1 MNRESYQTAFSWL
14 EPSPS
19 AVAQAMEAANTKK
32 KARPSARLGTVL
44 AAAALAVALLSGGV
58 FAAAEL
64 HWFSLGSGDRIVDP
78 VNTDP
83 ERIGSEWELP
93 SAQSV
98 LDFEAPKGDTRIGF
112 RLPDSYQTD
121 KASLECRMLPGG
133 LYQRYYRAADLLD
146 PDCPLL
152 CIEILD
158 NERTDYRTYYTR
170 CQTEFVKQEKLN
182 GMDTVWLKISH
193 PEYNRTEY
201 CLFRVNED
209 LGCIAAISSTVSF
222 AEAEQAAADLTF
234 VDSGI
239 PVTPGKTV
247 VYYGMRL
254 GWTPE
259 DMFLDHH
266 DSLAEDWQAINA
278 VLQDPD
284 QDLSEAWTSAHF
296 FYDDEQMSCG
306 IGVSIEENRERFSN
320 PAPIEYGKVYQTG
333 TFCGHE
339 ACWVQGKN
347 GSTYILVL
355 IPELK
360 VELKICVTCTRLNP
374 ENGIKES
381 VVPDESWVEKAEKIL
396 ASIEIIPVPI
406 AEKAPVEYMPFVVG

>member
-32 KARPSARLGTVL
+32 KARPSVRLGTVL

-64 HWFSLGSGDRIVDP
+64 HWFSLGSGERIVDP

-93 SAQSV
+93 SAQGV

-239 PVTPGKTV
+239 PVTPEEAV

-254 GWTPE
+254 GWIPE
-259 DMFLDHH
+259 DMTVDHH
-266 DSLAEDWQAINA
+266 HSLADDWSVVNATLLNPEQA
-278 VLQDPD
+278 
-284 QDLSEAWTSAHF
+284 LSEAWTGASIIRFDETEHVHMSVTITQDLDR
-296 FYDDEQMSCG
+296 FYDSAR
-306 IGVSIEENRERFSN
+306 V
-320 PAPIEYGKVYQTG
+320 EYGEIYKTG
-333 TFCGHE
+333 TLGGYE
-339 ACWVQGKN
+339 ARWVHSRSGDTAVEIYVPEYRVMLSIWIN
-347 GSTYILVL
+347 CTDMDPESNYAILPAEDSL
-355 IPELK
+355 
-360 VELKICVTCTRLNP
+360 
-374 ENGIKES
+374 
-381 VVPDESWVEKAEKIL
+381 VEKAEQIL
-396 ASIEIIPVPI
+396 TAIEIVSVPVS
-406 AEKAPVEYMPFVVG
+406 EEAPVEYMPFAVG